1 MERLATGD
9 QPLLSLLLPL
19 RHPVA
24 DARFGDDVA
33 GAVGVIPKLAAQ
45 PLHHF
50 SDQPCLADP
59 LLRPQRRA
67 GWPGK
72 AATGAPGAPDSPGYP
87 SLTAPNYTKEESNDT
102 RII

>member
-50 SDQPCLADP
+50 SDQPCASPTLSSGHNVAQAGLAKP
-59 LLRPQRRA
+59 PRA
-67 GWPGK
+67 HPER
-72 AATGAPGAPDSPGYP
+72 
-87 SLTAPNYTKEESNDT
+87 LTLPVTLV
-102 RII
+102 